1 MNDSAP
7 APEAPRRP
15 LKRRLGNALAVPL
28 IKGILHLLWK
38 TCRVTVHGDEHARRL
53 MAEGQPFI
61 PAYWH
66 QQHVFCAWYLLRKQ
80 REGLKLGFLISPSKD
95 GDVAARIMSDLGA
108 RVIRGSSNRTGA
120 RAIRDLYQVM
130 AKERISPVNTA
141 DGPTGPAFR
150 FKPGAVMLAQLT
162 GYPVLPLAYA
172 AASAWELSSWDR
184 FRIPRPFS
192 RVCVVV
198 GEPRYVDRKTAMH
211 DQDDI
216 AGELEAT
223 LNRLG
228 EEAASRL
235 RGETPA

>member
-7 APEAPRRP
+7 APEATRRP
-15 LKRRLGNALAVPL
+15 FKRRLGNALAVPL
-28 IKGILHLLWK
+28 IRGILKLLWR
-38 TCRVTVHGDEHARRL
+38 TCRVTVVGDEHARQL
-53 MAEGQPFI
+53 LAEDRPFI
-61 PAYWH
+61 PVYWH
-66 QQHVFCAWYLLRKQ
+66 QQHVFCARYLLDLQ
-80 REGLKLGFLISPSKD
+80 RDGLKLGFLISPSKD
-95 GDVAARIMSDLGA
+95 GDVAARIMAGFGA

-172 AASAWELSSWDR
+172 AEHAWELKSWDR

-192 RVCVVV
+192 RVCVMV
-198 GEPRYVDRKTAMH
+198 GEPRAVDRKTAMA
-211 DQDDI
+211 DQEGI
-216 AGELEAT
+216 ARELEAT

-228 EEAASRL
+228 AEAARHL
-235 RGETPA
+235 KARP